1 MSNKK
6 VKIQVDSEIGE
17 LHGVILHKPGK
28 EIENMTPANA
38 KRALYSDIL
47 NLSVVSKEYSN
58 FSSILE
64 KVTKVYYLT
73 DLLTEV
79 LANQNVKTV
88 LINKITKN
96 CRYQEIKSY
105 LLEQDAKTLTRLLIE
120 GVPMPKN
127 SLTSYLSDNYF
138 ALDPLHNLFFMRDA
152 SSSIF
157 DNVLI
162 NRMANNVRRR
172 EALIM
177 EAIFENHPRF
187 ITRTFNAELSR
198 NFNEQ
203 INMEGGDI
211 QIARKDV
218 LVVGMGS
225 RTSAQG
231 IDYIAQKIESREYP
245 KKIIIQ
251 ELPESPESFIHL
263 DMVFTFLDKDKCMIY
278 EPLLLKNNKFST
290 YSMTVE
296 DGKVVN
302 IRDEENILTA
312 LKKEKIDLK
321 PILCGGKHSHN
332 QEREQ
337 WHSGANFFAFA
348 PGKVIGYKRNVNT
361 LEALSQSGF
370 EIVNSDDLISNKVDI
385 KKLEKVVVTIPGS
398 ELSRG
403 GGGARCM
410 TMPINRKALD

>member
-17 LHGVILHKPGK
+17 LQGVILHKPGK

-58 FSSILE
+58 FSNVLE

-79 LANQNVKTV
+79 LANQNVKTL
-88 LINKITKN
+88 LINKITQN
-96 CRYQEIKSY
+96 CRYQEIKSL
-105 LLEQDAKTLTRLLIE
+105 LLEQDEKTLTRLLIE

-138 ALDPLHNLFFMRDA
+138 ALEPLHNFFFMRDA

-157 DNVLI
+157 DSVLI
-162 NRMANNVRRR
+162 NRMANNVRGR
-172 EALIM
+172 ESLIM

-198 NFNEQ
+198 FYNDE
-203 INMEGGDI
+203 IRMEGGDV

-218 LVVGMGS
+218 LVIGMGS

-263 DMVFTFLDKDKCMIY
+263 DMVFTFLDRDKCMIY

-296 DGKVVN
+296 DGKVTN
-302 IRDEENILTA
+302 IRDEENILAA
-312 LKKEKIDLK
+312 LKKEKIPLE
-321 PILCGGKHSHN
+321 PVLCGGKHSHN

-348 PGKVIGYKRNVNT
+348 PGKVIGYERNINT
-361 LEALSQSGF
+361 LEALNQSGF
-370 EIVNSDDLISNKVDI
+370 DIVSSEDVINNKVDI
-385 KKLEKVVVTIPGS
+385 SKLKKVVVTIPGS

-410 TMPINRKALD
+410 TMPISRKSLE

>member
-1 MSNKK
+1 MSYKK

-17 LHGVILHKPGK
+17 LQGVILHKPGK

-47 NLSVVSKEYSN
+47 NLAVVSNEYSN
-58 FSSILE
+58 FSSLIE

-79 LANQNVKTV
+79 LSNQNVKTV
-88 LINKITKN
+88 LINKITQN

-127 SLTSYLSDNYF
+127 SLTSYLSDSYF
-138 ALDPLHNLFFMRDA
+138 ALEPLHNFFFMRDA

-157 DNVLI
+157 DSVLI

-198 NFNEQ
+198 SYNEE
-203 INMEGGDI
+203 IRMEGGDI

-218 LVVGMGS
+218 LVIGLGS

-290 YSMTVE
+290 YSMTVK
-296 DGKVVN
+296 DGKVIN
-302 IRDEENILTA
+302 IRDEENILEA
-312 LKKEKIDLK
+312 LKKEKISLE
-321 PILCGGKHSHN
+321 PVLCGGKHSHN

-348 PGKVIGYKRNVNT
+348 PGKVIGYERNGNT
-361 LEALSQSGF
+361 LEALNQSGF
-370 EIVNSDDLISNKVDI
+370 EIVNSDDVINNKVDI
-385 KKLEKVVVTIPGS
+385 NKLKKVVVTIPGS

-410 TMPINRKALD
+410 TMPINRKSID